1 MAAATLFSIA
11 FVFLCCLYIT
21 QGQLAVDC
29 CLKVGG
35 TKIPKH
41 IVRGYI
47 RQTGGEGC
55 DISAVV
61 FITKKNRRLCAPPA
75 ASWVEDL
82 ISYLQEKREGCIQN
96 KFRDKWCKNFKL

>member
-1 MAAATLFSIA
+1 MAAAAFFSIA

-29 CLKVGG
+29 CLKVSG
-35 TKIPKH
+35 TEIPKR

-47 RQTGGEGC
+47 RQTGGQGC

-61 FITKKNRRLCAPPA
+61 FITMKNRRLCAPPG
-75 ASWVEDL
+75 ASWVNEL
-82 ISYLQEKREGCIQN
+82 ISYLQEKRYGCIQN
-96 KFRDKWCKNFKL
+96 KFKNKWCKNFKL